1 MSKDKNNFPSWVNT
15 KKKSAKV
22 VNMGDIAYQHNF
34 FKNDFIKANKPRLSN
49 SSMGTQHG
57 EGDYVNNQNYLYSLG
72 ATHPLMVHVREREIL
87 ISNVSN
93 TNFLNY
99 LDKSED

>member
-49 SSMGTQHG
+49 SSIATQQG
-57 EGDYVNNQNYLYSLG
+57 
-72 ATHPLMVHVREREIL
+72 
-87 ISNVSN
+87 
-93 TNFLNY
+93 
-99 LDKSED
+99 